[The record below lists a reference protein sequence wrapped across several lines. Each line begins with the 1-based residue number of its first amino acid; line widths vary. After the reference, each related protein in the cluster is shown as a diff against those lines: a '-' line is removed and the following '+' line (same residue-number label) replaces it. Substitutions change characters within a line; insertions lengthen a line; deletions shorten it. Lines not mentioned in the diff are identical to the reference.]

1 MPGTV
6 TGEENGGGGWEGYG
20 AVSNE
25 PLHPAPYT
33 LFPAPLHHAHCTPLP
48 TEPCTPHPLPQYPVS
63 HTSYCT
69 LKHTLCVLHPCTPA
83 LCILHP
89 TPIEPSTPHCTMY
102 LTPCSLCPVTYDLL
116 CGPRYTSSPCTL
128 CPCNPVPLGLHP
140 APCALHLAALL

>member
-6 TGEENGGGGWEGYG
+6 TGEEDGGGGWEGYG

-63 HTSYCT
+63 HTAYCT

-116 CGPRYTSSPCTL
+116 CGPCYTSSSCTL